1 MELTVGLIVKPQ
13 GIRGELKVKPYTDDA
28 EVFRA
33 LKSVYIDGI
42 EYRVLNVRTGGGAAY
57 LGLRG
62 VPDRNAAELLRGKE
76 ITIPREDAP
85 EPEEGRYYVADVLG
99 SEIVTEE
106 GEVLGVLSDVRQ
118 AATDVYTLMRGEK
131 EILFPAATGVV
142 IDVLVAEK
150 KIVVNKKR
158 FHEVAVLCKL
168 PSLLFFPKC
177 LRLFPK
183 ALSDGRGRRD
193 SLKSKPSISAT
204 IPKIST

>member
-142 IDVLVAEK
+142 IDLLVAEK

-158 FHEVAVLCKL
+158 FHEVAVL
-168 PSLLFFPKC
+168 
-177 LRLFPK
+177 
-183 ALSDGRGRRD
+183 
-193 SLKSKPSISAT
+193 
-204 IPKIST
+204 